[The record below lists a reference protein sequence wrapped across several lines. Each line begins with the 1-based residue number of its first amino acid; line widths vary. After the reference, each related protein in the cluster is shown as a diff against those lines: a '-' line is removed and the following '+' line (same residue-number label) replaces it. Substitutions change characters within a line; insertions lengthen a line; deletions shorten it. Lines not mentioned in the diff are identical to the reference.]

1 MVAISILSFLA
12 ESHPSFITKRP
23 RNEVTYVY
31 NTTTNTTTRVV
42 SRTTEVIP
50 HPVLDKIDLSCMV
63 FFTVEYIIRI
73 ATVRKRIRYIRSL
86 MGIIDLLALLPDY
99 VQLFML
105 TINPELVHGETTKII
120 TILKVSRILRV
131 FRLVRHV
138 PGLWILIY
146 TLKAS
151 IKELMLMVAFLL
163 VGMLIFSSLIF
174 YADDRDTFTS
184 IPHSFWWALITMT
197 TVGYG
202 DMYPV
207 TEWGYVIGS
216 LTAMSGL
223 LMIGFSVP
231 ILVNNFL
238 MYYKHVQ
245 FALQDERI
253 KRSRHC
259 DDVKVT
265 KQKQPNGL
273 SGITSLSD
281 NNNKSLEIDTL
292 QMKEKL

>member
-1 MVAISILSFLA
+1 
-12 ESHPSFITKRP
+12 
-23 RNEVTYVY
+23 
-31 NTTTNTTTRVV
+31 
-42 SRTTEVIP
+42 
-50 HPVLDKIDLSCMV
+50 MV

-73 ATVRKRIRYIRSL
+73 ATVRKRIRYMRSL
-86 MGIIDLLALLPDY
+86 MGIIDLFALLPDY

-105 TINPELVHGETTKII
+105 AINPDIVHGETTKII

-151 IKELMLMVAFLL
+151 IKELLLMVAFLL
-163 VGMLIFSSLIF
+163 VGMLIFSSLIY

-245 FALQDERI
+245 FALQDEQI

-259 DDVKVT
+259 DNVKVT

-281 NNNKSLEIDTL
+281 NNNKSLEIYTL